1 MTLPNFR
8 FTTDHASP
16 RTSCLASALCL
27 SHLLNKLISSL
38 LFVGRRSSKW
48 WWLSSS
54 APATGLQAGND
65 ELGHGI
71 YISDIHTVV
80 QFICQGRMS
89 REKYRGKPCLIATVA
104 QLISINGTI
113 IVSIQP
119 GCRIRWQSTLRAEIY
134 RREVHMH
141 NCVGRKCLGAKW
153 NQLTIIKHMALP
165 IFIEVRWLLVSKML
179 QQLHMQVIRNGAT
192 LHVSLAT
199 GVWWCTMLCD
209 LECHISPALIKCKSI
224 GCPSWLAKL
233 KAKMPRFSKML
244 CWGQPMALQA
254 KAELLYIAHEWPR

>member
-16 RTSCLASALCL
+16 RTSCLAPASCL
-27 SHLLNKLISSL
+27 SHLSNKQNFLLAVCWAEIKQMMMIVLISTCN
-38 LFVGRRSSKW
+38 RPASS
-48 WWLSSS
+48 
-54 APATGLQAGND
+54 ND

-104 QLISINGTI
+104 QFISINGTV

-134 RREVHMH
+134 QREVHMH

-153 NQLTIIKHMALP
+153 SQLTSHQAHDFAIIYWSQVAVGLEDVAATAHAGHQEWRNPACNPGNCCLMMHSAMWFRMLRLP
-165 IFIEVRWLLVSKML
+165 CLDQMQIYSVSQLVS
-179 QQLHMQVIRNGAT
+179 QVEGKDAAIFNNVLLRTTHG
-192 LHVSLAT
+192 
-199 GVWWCTMLCD
+199 
-209 LECHISPALIKCKSI
+209 PASKSRAAVH
-224 GCPSWLAKL
+224 S
-233 KAKMPRFSKML
+233 
-244 CWGQPMALQA
+244 
-254 KAELLYIAHEWPR
+254 HEWPR